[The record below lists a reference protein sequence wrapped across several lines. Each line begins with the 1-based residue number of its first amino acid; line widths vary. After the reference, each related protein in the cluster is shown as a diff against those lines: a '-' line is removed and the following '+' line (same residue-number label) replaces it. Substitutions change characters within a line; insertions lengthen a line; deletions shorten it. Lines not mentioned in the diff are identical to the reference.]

1 MVFLRGAI
9 PKGFMFPVFA
19 AMLKNREL
27 YDGSLE
33 VFSGSLMRL
42 VEYELDDFG
51 QMTVPGETDPWC
63 RHINMTAQAEALSE
77 FVRLTA
83 ERGLLGDLD
92 LLASYDETRQTIRE
106 VVDMPDRLLDLFIRL
121 CLQNN
126 GHLSMTKR
134 KSHFGFLSDG
144 ELADMKKVVK
154 ESYAR
159 D

>member
-1 MVFLRGAI
+1 
-9 PKGFMFPVFA
+9 MFPVFV
-19 AMLKNREL
+19 AMLKNLEL
-27 YDGSLE
+27 YDDSLE
-33 VFSGSLMRL
+33 VFSGSLMQL

-63 RHINMTAQAEALSE
+63 RHINMTAQVEALSE
-77 FVRLTA
+77 FVRLTV
-83 ERGLLGDLD
+83 ECELVEELD
-92 LLASYDETRQTIRE
+92 FLVSYDETEQAIRE
-106 VVDMPDRLLDLFIRL
+106 VVEMPDRLLGLFIRF